1 MGQRPV
7 AGLALRG
14 GLQMVVGTSLNAPCQ
29 RALLLAS
36 LTLLVASPA
45 AAQTHLGFTFGPA
58 VSRMSG
64 DVVDSSDLQWGIFVG
79 LNVEYELSPNWQ
91 LDLELALSQKGGDK
105 VGIEGGSYDYRLDY
119 VEFPLTLSRLFWIND
134 GPWAIAPFAGFSV
147 GLKMKCEFRPGG
159 ERDVEFEECTSETP
173 GGDSSD
179 TFYGIPI
186 GVALRRR
193 FPGGSAMAI
202 EARYTASLTEGSEVG
217 ELMARSN
224 SFSVMFSWVWS
235 LDTRSYG
242 TPSEPNPNR

>member
-1 MGQRPV
+1 
-7 AGLALRG
+7 
-14 GLQMVVGTSLNAPCQ
+14 MVVNRLLNARWQ

-36 LTLLVASPA
+36 LTLLVAAPA
-45 AAQTHLGFTFGPA
+45 AAQARLGFTFGPA
-58 VSRMSG
+58 ASRMSG
-64 DVVDSSDLQWGIFVG
+64 DVVDSSDSQWGVFVG
-79 LNVEYELSPNWQ
+79 LNFEYELSPNWQ

-134 GPWAIAPFAGFSV
+134 GPWAVAPYAGFSV
-147 GLKMKCEFRPGG
+147 GLEMKCAVRPGG
-159 ERDVEFEECTSETP
+159 ERDVEFEDCTAETP
-173 GGDSSD
+173 GGVSPG

-186 GVALRRR
+186 GVAVRRR

-202 EARYTASLTEGSEVG
+202 EARYTASLTEGSEEG

-235 LDTRSYG
+235 LDTGGYG